1 MKRIFA
7 LCILVSATLFVHSQS
22 VIGFWQ
28 EKTPEV
34 TDGYLNAYEFN
45 SDGTFTFSTNQ
56 YFGLSRIV
64 NLGGT
69 YNMRKDTL
77 YLAVQYTTEL
87 VGGIIERS
95 KESGTATNLWT
106 ITGAK
111 SKKINLPEVVHTT
124 IQVEFQKSSNA
135 DSQLVLF
142 DQTKYYK
149 IEK

>member
-34 TDGYLNAYEFN
+34 TDGYLNTYEFN
-45 SDGTFTFSTNQ
+45 NDGTFTFSTNQ
-56 YFGLSRIV
+56 YFGLSRII

-69 YNMRKDTL
+69 YKMKKDTL
-77 YLAVQYTTEL
+77 FLTVQYTTEL
-87 VGGIIERS
+87 VGGTIERS

-106 ITGAK
+106 IAGAK
-111 SKKINLPEVVHTT
+111 SKRINLPEVVHTT
-124 IQVEFQKSSNA
+124 IQVEFQKSNIA

-142 DQTKYYK
+142 DKTKYYK